1 LTWTARLRHI
11 TNTEKKVNEMARPR
25 KVNPDGTTKMI
36 SVLVPQECYEQLKAE
51 ASDRN
56 INFSDLLRE
65 ILSSVRLAG

>member
-1 LTWTARLRHI
+1 
-11 TNTEKKVNEMARPR
+11 MARPR

-36 SVLVPQECYEQLKAE
+36 SVLVSQETYDQLKGE
-51 ASDRN
+51 AADRN